1 MKEIGLQNLQYL
13 NLYEDYGIRVGKGN
27 VTKSLQTPPHL
38 LSWGHQAYADS
49 CKAPFQSP
57 MLYISTELKVLVWN
71 AYINALKHPA

>member
-13 NLYEDYGIRVGKGN
+13 NLNEDYGIRVGKGN

-57 MLYISTELKVLVWN
+57 MLYISTELKVLV
-71 AYINALKHPA
+71 